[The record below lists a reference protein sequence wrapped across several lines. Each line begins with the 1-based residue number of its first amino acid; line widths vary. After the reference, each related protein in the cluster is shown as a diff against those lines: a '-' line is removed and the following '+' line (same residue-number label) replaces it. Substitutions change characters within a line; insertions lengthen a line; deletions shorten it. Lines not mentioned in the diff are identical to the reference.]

1 MQAPQLL
8 RELLE
13 REVAEHISH
22 LEKRRKEL
30 VSLLQLL
37 LRAQLAVCPSLHAP
51 FRHEPR
57 LEQPCS

>member
-1 MQAPQLL
+1 MLQAPQLL

-30 VSLLQLL
+30 VSCMRPSSNLQADPAWRSAACKEL
-37 LRAQLAVCPSLHAP
+37 C
-51 FRHEPR
+51 
-57 LEQPCS
+57 C